1 MEAQAGVLSHL
12 VVESGVRGLVE
23 VDDGDVLLQAA
34 YNLFSLIGK
43 RVQFFGGQVETLMM
57 AKPHEIHD
65 HQDRDYSHTQNR
77 CVRALL
83 RRTLGEEPDD
93 AAKPNDD

>member
-34 YNLFSLIGK
+34 YNLSSLIGK
-43 RVQFFGGQVETLMM
+43 RVQFFGGQIETLMM
-57 AKPHEIHD
+57 AKPDEIHD
-65 HQDRDYSHTQNR
+65 NQDSDYNHTENR
-77 CVRALL
+77 GVGAEL
-83 RRTLGEEPDD
+83 RRTFGEKPKNG
-93 AAKPNDD
+93 AKTDHD